1 MFMKRI
7 TKAGMLLCLVTF
19 IAFTGCKKATYLG
32 SANSGEPALSAPH
45 FKPSSQ
51 DVRFVLEGGN
61 VVATGAIQMF
71 GSYTMHPV
79 IVKGA
84 TFHCTNN
91 LVSPEGTI
99 TALSVC
105 EKTTGTWRIVD
116 ATGIYTG
123 LRGNGTLFMYSSGE
137 TWTGKIY

>member
-1 MFMKRI
+1 MKPNM
-7 TKAGMLLCLVTF
+7 KSGMLLCMVPV
-19 IAFTGCKKATYLG
+19 IAFTGCQKGAELSSVNPG
-32 SANSGEPALSAPH
+32 APELSATQTKLN
-45 FKPSSQ
+45 FK
-51 DVRFVLEGGN
+51 DVRFVLEGGK
-61 VVATGAIQMF
+61 VIATGAIQMS
-71 GSYTMHPV
+71 GSYTMNPV
-79 IVKGA
+79 EVKGA

-116 ATGIYTG
+116 ATGIFTG
-123 LRGNGTLFMYSSGE
+123 LQGSGTLFMYSSGE